1 MFSTRFT
8 SVNLLIF
15 SPQKSMHEMFALHAN
30 IAGYRILWQISYPA
44 RSTTQ
49 KYELKYL
56 ITERVAYNDAK
67 S

>member
-1 MFSTRFT
+1 
-8 SVNLLIF
+8 
-15 SPQKSMHEMFALHAN
+15 MFALHAN
-30 IAGYRILWQISYPA
+30 IAGYRIFWQISYPA

>member
-1 MFSTRFT
+1 
-8 SVNLLIF
+8 
-15 SPQKSMHEMFALHAN
+15 MHEMFALHAN

>member
-1 MFSTRFT
+1 
-8 SVNLLIF
+8 
-15 SPQKSMHEMFALHAN
+15 MFALHAN

-44 RSTTQ
+44 RSSE
-49 KYELKYL
+49 YELKYL